1 MGIETYKV
9 LDGETVLARGMSLNT
24 AILLIKA
31 LMMEYYADEEL
42 AYTIKRENGQTNGT
56 QVGGVAP
63 ELEQAQPEIKET
75 NPAADKQQDAAK
87 RRQKRKPFDTGKM
100 IALLRAGW
108 NVPKIAD
115 EMGVS
120 EPTIY
125 NHMKKEGITK

>member
-1 MGIETYKV
+1 MEIETYKV

-24 AILLIKA
+24 AILLIKT

-42 AYTIKRENGQTNGT
+42 AYTIKRESKQENGEK
-56 QVGGVAP
+56 VGVEP
-63 ELEQAQPEIKET
+63 QLEKAQPEIKET
-75 NPAADKQQDAAK
+75 RPAADKQRDAAK
-87 RRQKRKPFDTGKM
+87 RQQKRKPFDTGKM